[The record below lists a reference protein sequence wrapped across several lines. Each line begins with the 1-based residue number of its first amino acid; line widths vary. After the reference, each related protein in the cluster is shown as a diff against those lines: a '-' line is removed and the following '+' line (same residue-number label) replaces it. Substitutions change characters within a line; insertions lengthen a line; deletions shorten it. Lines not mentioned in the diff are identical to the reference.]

1 MNRLARQQASVP
13 SRGKGGSGCVRCDA
27 GADLDAA
34 VRMLTVGFNA
44 QGKDSGAVL
53 LWRRVALRSRN
64 EGGGGLVASG

>member
-1 MNRLARQQASVP
+1 M
-13 SRGKGGSGCVRCDA
+13 RCDA